1 MRHVALL
8 VGTSG
13 AYGRGI
19 LRGIARFNRE
29 RKGWSTY
36 FQPHGLNEPP
46 PPWLKDW
53 RGDGILATIRDR
65 NMARLLSRLDLP
77 VVNLRGALPDLPFP
91 FVGLDQRQTAA
102 LAAEHLLERG
112 LRSFA
117 FCGRPRG
124 IHRGWDA
131 RADSF
136 VQRIRAAGHECD
148 QFQAGQ
154 GQAEGGAWEVRQRRL
169 AKWIKSLSKPVG
181 IMAANDELGL
191 EVLDACRRCEAA
203 VPDEV
208 ALIGVDND
216 EHLCERAIPPMSSV
230 DVNAEQVGYTAA
242 ALLEDL
248 MSGRKPPP
256 QPILLSPRGV
266 VTRLSTDVVATQ
278 DPAVNQAVTYIREHA
293 CGRRVDAAAV
303 LAHVRLSRASLE
315 PRMKRVLGRTIHQE
329 IHRVRVERSKDLLA
343 HSTMPIKQGRPGSR
357 VQRRPIPH
365 PRLPPSH
372 RRNAGPLPPGKGM
385 KHTRLNSAN
394 ARFCG
399 KMWREFDGH
408 V

>member
-1 MRHVALL
+1 MPMRHVALL

-13 AYGRGI
+13 AYGRGL

-36 FQPHGLNEPP
+36 FQPQGLNEPP

-65 NMARLLSRLDLP
+65 NMARLLTRLDLP

-91 FVGLDQRQTAA
+91 YVGLDQRQTAA
-102 LAAEHLLERG
+102 LAAGHLLERG

-124 IHRGWDA
+124 IHRGFDA

-136 VQRIRAAGHECD
+136 IQRIRSAGYECAE
-148 QFQAGQ
+148 FQAAQ
-154 GQAEGGAWEVRQRRL
+154 GKAEGSAWEAQQRRL
-169 AKWIKSLSKPVG
+169 AKWIKSLPKPVG
-181 IMAANDELGL
+181 IMATNDELGL
-191 EVLDACRRCEAA
+191 EVLDACRRCDAA

-208 ALIGVDND
+208 ALVGVDND
-216 EHLCERAIPPMSSV
+216 EHLCELAIPPMSSV

-242 ALLEDL
+242 GLLEDL
-248 MSGRKPPP
+248 MSGEKPPAE
-256 QPILLSPRGV
+256 PILLAPRGV

-293 CGRRVDAAAV
+293 CDRIDAADV
-303 LAHVRLSRASLE
+303 LGHVRLSRASLE

-329 IHRVRVERSKDLLA
+329 IHRVRVERAKDLLA
-343 HSTMPIKQGRPGSR
+343 HSTMPIKQVAHEAGFSGVQYLTR
-357 VQRRPIPH
+357 VFRHATGETPAHYRR
-365 PRLPPSH
+365 
-372 RRNAGPLPPGKGM
+372 
-385 KHTRLNSAN
+385 
-394 ARFCG
+394 ARA
-399 KMWREFDGH
+399 
-408 V
+408 